1 MKIAIWVGY
10 GSYDVFDVSTYDKV
24 LALYE
29 EIVGV
34 IESWDAYTDEL
45 SKITSN
51 IDKIESD
58 WDEER
63 KIKLVRTCIRFLIDL
78 VEGDDAFDHFE
89 FTELK

>member
-1 MKIAIWVGY
+1 MKVAIWVGY
-10 GSYDVFDVSTYDKV
+10 GVYNAYDVSTYEKI

-29 EIVGV
+29 EVVGV
-34 IESWDAYTDEL
+34 IESWGMDDEL
-45 SKITSN
+45 TKVTSN

-63 KIKLVRTCIRFLIDL
+63 KIKLVRTCIRFLVDL
-78 VEGDDAFDHFE
+78 GEGVDTFEHFE